1 MKRILFI
8 TNEFPPIT
16 AGIANF
22 SFNLSEQLCISG
34 HDIFVLV
41 YQGDMSIKDG
51 IGADSKLR
59 FKVFRVSWVLGN
71 LGTYFSRLFYA
82 IKLLLIYAPDILI
95 ITNRQALFLF
105 PFLKLLFFK
114 RSIVVIHGNELLLKN
129 KLVRK
134 WIRYSISLAD
144 EIIAVS
150 NYTRLLI
157 DDSTLYNRCKVINN
171 GVSEELLRI
180 GANDNKQYSSENC
193 LVFSTV
199 GTVRPRKGHLQV
211 LRHLVNIRDRF
222 PNFKY
227 IICGKL
233 QFANYYKEL
242 IKFITDHKL
251 SENVTFISD
260 IEYDNIQ
267 GLANVYSQTS
277 IYLLLSEEQTDG
289 DTEGFGISVLEA
301 NAFGVPAI
309 VSNRC
314 GTADAVKQGYNGMQ
328 IYTHDEK
335 DFENS
340 LNKILSDYKSFSN
353 NARYWAEEHAWHN
366 VARMYPVE

>member
-22 SFNLSEQLCISG
+22 SFNLSQQLCTIG
-34 HDIFVLV
+34 YEVVVIV
-41 YQGDMSIKDG
+41 YQGSKSIKDNVET
-51 IGADSKLR
+51 DSKLR
-59 FKVFRVSWVLGN
+59 FKVFRISRVLGN
-71 LGTYFSRLFYA
+71 LGTYFLRLYNA
-82 IKLLLIYAPDILI
+82 IKLLLLYAPDILI

-129 KLVRK
+129 KLAGK
-134 WIRYSISLAD
+134 WIRYAISLAD

-180 GANDNKQYSSENC
+180 GANENKQYSSENC

-211 LRHLVNIRDRF
+211 LKHLVNIRDRF
-222 PNFKY
+222 PDFKY

-233 QFANYYKEL
+233 QFANYYDEL
-242 IKFITDHKL
+242 IRFITEHKL
-251 SENVTFISD
+251 SQNVTFISD
-260 IEYDNIQ
+260 LKYENME
-267 GLANVYSQTS
+267 GLADVYRQTS
-277 IYLLLSEEQTDG
+277 VYLLLSEEQEDG

-309 VSNRC
+309 VSNKC
-314 GTADAVKQGYNGMQ
+314 GTADAVKNGYNGMQ

-340 LNKILSDYKSFSN
+340 LNKILSEYQSFSK

-366 VARMYPVE
+366 VARMYPIE